1 MYNQVIRDNPNV
13 ANLYVGRAET
23 YILWGKITAADKDI
37 EKALELAPD
46 DPFVYILR
54 AYSKIA
60 RYEYADAVRD
70 VELAR
75 KLGYNPNTCDNL
87 IDEITK

>member
-1 MYNQVIRDNPNV
+1 MSLPS
-13 ANLYVGRAET
+13 ET
-23 YILWGKITAADKDI
+23 LEADKDI
-37 EKALELAPD
+37 ARAMELSPN

-70 VELAR
+70 VERAR
-75 KLGYNPNTCDNL
+75 ELGYNPSTCDNL
-87 IDEITK
+87 INEITK

>member
-1 MYNQVIRDNPNV
+1 
-13 ANLYVGRAET
+13 
-23 YILWGKITAADKDI
+23 
-37 EKALELAPD
+37 
-46 DPFVYILR
+46 LR

-70 VELAR
+70 VEHAR
-75 KLGYNPNTCDNL
+75 SLGYNPTTCDNL